1 MYNWDWS
8 VVTDNWQLF
17 AWGLARTVEL
27 VVITMTTSLVLGLVV
42 AVLRMSRNKVASQA
56 AYWYIEF
63 FRGTPLLLQLYI
75 IYQTGPFTSFVAGY
89 IGLTLNLTA
98 FLAEV
103 YRSGLSSVSQ
113 RQTEAAL
120 ALGMTPHKTLLRIV
134 IPQAVLRVIP
144 PLGTYWVSLF
154 RDSALVAFIGVAEV
168 MHAAQ
173 QISVDSYRPF
183 EAFTAL
189 AIIYMVITYP
199 QARLVGW
206 LHEKLRVVE

>member
-1 MYNWDWS
+1 MYHWDWS

-17 AWGLARTVEL
+17 AWGLLKTVEL
-27 VVITMTTSLVLGLVV
+27 VTITMATSLVLGLGL
-42 AVLRMSRNKVASQA
+42 AVLRMSTNRFLSGA

-75 IYQTGPFTSFVAGY
+75 IYQAGPFTSFMAGY

-98 FLAEV
+98 FLAEI
-103 YRSGLSSVSQ
+103 YRTGLSSISQ
-113 RQTEAAL
+113 RQWEAAQ
-120 ALGMTPHKTLLRIV
+120 ALGLTQRKALRRII
-134 IPQAVLRVIP
+134 IPQAILRVIP
-144 PLGTYWVSLF
+144 PLGTFWVALF

-183 EAFTAL
+183 EAFTAV
-189 AIIYMVITYP
+189 AILYILITYP

-206 LHEKLRVVE
+206 LHERLRVEE

>member
-1 MYNWDWS
+1 MYHWDWS

-17 AWGLARTVEL
+17 AWGLLRTVEL
-27 VVITMTTSLVLGLVV
+27 VTITMATSLVLGLGL
-42 AVLRMSRNKVASQA
+42 AVLRMSTNRFLSGA

-75 IYQTGPFTSFVAGY
+75 IYQAGPFTSFMAGY

-98 FLAEV
+98 FLAEI
-103 YRSGLSSVSQ
+103 YRTGLSSISQ
-113 RQTEAAL
+113 RQWEAAQ
-120 ALGMTPHKTLLRIV
+120 ALGLTQRKALRRII
-134 IPQAVLRVIP
+134 IPQAILRVIP
-144 PLGTYWVSLF
+144 PLGTFWVALF

-173 QISVDSYRPF
+173 QISVDSYRPL
-183 EAFTAL
+183 EAFTAV
-189 AIIYMVITYP
+189 AILYILITYP

-206 LHEKLRVVE
+206 LHERLRVEE

>member
-1 MYNWDWS
+1 MYHWDWS

-17 AWGLARTVEL
+17 AWGLLKTVEL
-27 VVITMTTSLVLGLVV
+27 VTITMATSLVLGLGV
-42 AVLRMSRNKVASQA
+42 AVLRMSNNKYVSAI

-75 IYQTGPFTSFVAGY
+75 IYQVGPFTSFMAGY

-98 FLAEV
+98 FLAEI
-103 YRSGLSSVSQ
+103 YRAGLSSISQ
-113 RQTEAAL
+113 RQWEAAQ
-120 ALGMTPHKTLLRIV
+120 ALGLTHSKALRRII
-134 IPQAVLRVIP
+134 IPQATLRVIP
-144 PLGTYWVSLF
+144 PLGTFWVALF

-183 EAFTAL
+183 EAFTAVAVL
-189 AIIYMVITYP
+189 YIVITYP

-206 LHEKLRVVE
+206 LHERLRVEE

>member
-1 MYNWDWS
+1 MYHWDWS

-17 AWGLARTVEL
+17 AWGLLRTVEL
-27 VVITMTTSLVLGLVV
+27 VTITMATSLVLGLGL
-42 AVLRMSRNKVASQA
+42 AVLRMSTNRFLSGA

-75 IYQTGPFTSFVAGY
+75 IYQAGPFTSFMAGY

-98 FLAEV
+98 FLAEI
-103 YRSGLSSVSQ
+103 YRTGLSSISQ
-113 RQTEAAL
+113 RQWEAAQ
-120 ALGMTPHKTLLRIV
+120 ALGLTQRKALRRII
-134 IPQAVLRVIP
+134 IPQAILRVIP
-144 PLGTYWVSLF
+144 PLGTFWVALF

-183 EAFTAL
+183 EAFTAV
-189 AIIYMVITYP
+189 AILYILITYP

-206 LHEKLRVVE
+206 LHERLRVEE